1 MRGFVKQCQRTV
13 RRTGIGA
20 FLELPRIDDSDGHTL
35 FRPRDGYKIGGSDQ
49 DRIPALTDG
58 IHRLGEIFHD
68 GNLLLAQRSDKICT
82 QIRMKVKKSKS
93 RLARSG
99 SARIVKDQP
108 SLPFGIEKVFV
119 RPKLL
124 GVYELGIEKTSAA
137 LERGHRQK
145 SLVRIEKFHPAAPG
159 FWIFHIG
166 HHESGF
172 ERIECAHGNHRFESS
187 RGSVNEDIPET
198 AAGFA
203 LRRDA
208 GWNFAAQDAKQVHRY
223 AIFFL
228 KGDRERIAYRR
239 SHIRDHGHLAFLPSG
254 IERLVPIVL
263 PVRAR
268 TQWNGGLDQDY
279 YYGKSCFE

>member
-1 MRGFVKQCQRTV
+1 MGSFVKQCQRAV
-13 RRTGIGA
+13 RGTGIGT
-20 FLELPRIDDSDGHTL
+20 FLELPRIDDSDGYAL
-35 FRPRDGYKIGGSDQ
+35 FRLRDGYEIGGSDK

-58 IHRLGEIFHD
+58 VHFLGEIFHD
-68 GNLLLAQRSDKICT
+68 GNLLFAQRSDKICT

-99 SARIVKDQP
+99 SARIVKDQS

-124 GVYELGIEKTSAA
+124 GVYELGIEKNSAA
-137 LERGHRQK
+137 LERGHGQK
-145 SLVRIEKFHPAAPG
+145 SLVRIEKFHSAAPG

-187 RGSVNEDIPET
+187 RGSVNEDIPQI
-198 AAGFA
+198 AAGLA

-208 GWNFAAQDAKQVHRY
+208 GWNFAAQDTKQVHRN

-228 KGDRERIAYRR
+228 KGDCERIAYRR
-239 SHIRDHGHLAFLPSG
+239 SHVGDHGHLAFLLSG
-254 IERLVPIVL
+254 NERLVPI
-263 PVRAR
+263 R
-268 TQWNGGLDQDY
+268 
-279 YYGKSCFE
+279 